1 MSAHGKRYRAAR
13 ESIDREEAYTPLAA
27 VRLLKDSPAAKF
39 DETVEVHFRLGLNVR
54 HADEQLRGTIML
66 PHGIG
71 KDVRVA
77 VFAEGEKAREA
88 EDAGADIV
96 GSGDLATKIEG
107 GFLDFDV
114 AIATPD
120 QMSVVGKL
128 GRVLGPRGLMPN
140 PKTGTVTMDVDQG
153 RFRREGRQ
161 AGVPHRPWR
170 QRPPSDRQA
179 ELRRARVARELRRP
193 RRGDR
198 PGQAVR
204 REGPLHPADHAHDD
218 NGPGHPRRFDH
229 HSRHRRGA
237 GGSYSLGLAT
247 NDSRRRPSAAL
258 HERRSDRGRFRQRV
272 QRPTEPA
279 VSGFRRSG
287 GNDVLKT
294 DKERIVEELAAELGS
309 AETLI
314 VADYRGLTNK
324 QLEALRDQLLPHGAR
339 FRIVKNTLT
348 RRAAEQAGADA
359 LLVMLEGPTAIA
371 FIESSG
377 DPAAVAKALA
387 ATAKETNVLTLRGGM
402 LEGKSLTGE
411 EVDRL
416 ATLPPLDVLRGQLV
430 GAIVAPI
437 TQLLA
442 LVSAPLRDLHG
453 LIDARIAQLEEQG
466 EVVGPVA
473 EAAVETAEPA
483 TEEAE
488 QSPPAAEEGLSAA
501 EPQEARAPEDS
512 AAADAADPEPED
524 TETTNQAEDQ
534 QEEEDNGN

>member
-1 MSAHGKRYRAAR
+1 
-13 ESIDREEAYTPLAA
+13 
-27 VRLLKDSPAAKF
+27 
-39 DETVEVHFRLGLNVR
+39 
-54 HADEQLRGTIML
+54 
-66 PHGIG
+66 
-71 KDVRVA
+71 
-77 VFAEGEKAREA
+77 
-88 EDAGADIV
+88 
-96 GSGDLATKIEG
+96 
-107 GFLDFDV
+107 
-114 AIATPD
+114 
-120 QMSVVGKL
+120 
-128 GRVLGPRGLMPN
+128 
-140 PKTGTVTMDVDQG
+140 
-153 RFRREGRQ
+153 
-161 AGVPHRPWR
+161 
-170 QRPPSDRQA
+170 
-179 ELRRARVARELRRP
+179 
-193 RRGDR
+193 
-198 PGQAVR
+198 
-204 REGPLHPADHAHDD
+204 
-218 NGPGHPRRFDH
+218 
-229 HSRHRRGA
+229 
-237 GGSYSLGLAT
+237 
-247 NDSRRRPSAAL
+247 
-258 HERRSDRGRFRQRV
+258 
-272 QRPTEPA
+272 
-279 VSGFRRSG
+279 
-287 GNDVLKT
+287 VLKT

-453 LIDARIAQLEEQG
+453 LIDARIAQLEEQS

-483 TEEAE
+483 TVDEGEETAG
-488 QSPPAAEEGLSAA
+488 EGRSAA
-501 EPQEARAPEDS
+501 EPAEASAPEDS
-512 AAADAADPEPED
+512 ASAESSDPDQVEPTD
-524 TETTNQAEDQ
+524 HAEQ
-534 QEEEDNGN
+534 QEEEDNGH